1 MSGLACAANALGACT
16 SRQTTIIPVM
26 NRWMLPWFLM
36 TRTPSGQRPKK
47 FAVSLDVRFD
57 PELLQRPPDLA
68 HGAAHH
74 RLAHIVFERLNHCQ
88 RRPRRRGDQ
97 HRIAGWILSPDRSH
111 MAK

>member
-1 MSGLACAANALGACT
+1 MLGAHT
-16 SRQTTIIPVM
+16 SRTTAIIPTM
-26 NRWMLPWFLM
+26 NIRMLLWFLM

-47 FAVSLDVRFD
+47 FAVSPDVRFD

-74 RLAHIVFERLNHCQ
+74 RFAQIVFEILNHRQ

-97 HRIAGWILSPDRSH
+97 HRIAGWILSPYRAH
-111 MAK
+111 MSKH